1 MQLKL
6 LLAIFNMKLSEFTYE
21 LPQNQIAQYPAK
33 NREDARMLVVH
44 RRTGEMEVRRI
55 TDLLDY
61 FTEKDCIVVNNA
73 KVMPAMLKGCK
84 EKTRDSIEV
93 FLQRELVREHYL
105 WDSIVEPARKIRSG
119 NKLFFGKH
127 DELVAEVVD
136 NTNSRGRTIKF
147 FWEGNYESFR
157 AKIHEL
163 GSLYLPSY
171 IKRKP
176 DRSDNERYNSIFAHR
191 EGAVITCGASLH
203 FSERLV
209 QYLEIEGVNFA
220 QITLYNSLAGNRT
233 IEVEDLAK
241 AKVESD
247 YFEIEAR
254 DARIIN
260 RSLDLDKKVCAVG
273 IMSLRTLES
282 SYNANLRVIPQSDWT
297 HINIHP
303 PYTPQIANA
312 LLVNF
317 HPPQTYP
324 FVTACA
330 FGGVDLVKAAYER
343 AIKEKFRFFI
353 YGDSMLIL

>member
-1 MQLKL
+1 
-6 LLAIFNMKLSEFTYE
+6 MKLSEFTYE
-21 LPQNQIAQYPAK
+21 LSQSQIAQYPAK
-33 NREDARMLVVH
+33 NREDARMLVLH
-44 RRTGEMEVRRI
+44 RDSGQMEIRRI

-61 FTEKDCIVVNNA
+61 FTEKDSIVVNNA
-73 KVMPAMLKGCK
+73 KVMPAMIKGYK
-84 EKTRDSIEV
+84 EKTRDNIEV
-93 FLQRELVREHYL
+93 FLQRELVKQHYL

-119 NKLFFGKH
+119 NKLFFGKN

-147 FWEGNYESFR
+147 FWDNDYQSFR

-163 GSLYLPSY
+163 GNLYLPSY
-171 IKRKP
+171 IKRKQ
-176 DRSDNERYNSIFAHR
+176 DKVDNERYNSIFARR
-191 EGAVITCGASLH
+191 EGAVVTCGAALH

-209 QYLEIEGVNFA
+209 QYLEIEGVQFA
-220 QITLYNSLAGNRT
+220 QITLYNSLAGNRM

-247 YFEIEAR
+247 FFEIEKR
-254 DARIIN
+254 DANIIN
-260 RSLDLDKKVCAVG
+260 RSLNYNKKVCAVG
-273 IMSLRTLES
+273 VMSLRALES
-282 SYNANLRVIPQSDWT
+282 SYDANLRVIAQSDWT

-324 FVTACA
+324 FVTTCA
-330 FGGVDLVKAAYER
+330 FGGVDLVKKAYER

-353 YGDSMLIL
+353 YGDAMLIL

>member
-1 MQLKL
+1 
-6 LLAIFNMKLSEFTYE
+6 MKLSEFIYE
-21 LPQNQIAQYPAK
+21 LSPSQIAQYPIK
-33 NREDARMLVVH
+33 NREETRLLVVH
-44 RRTGEMEVRRI
+44 RKTGEMEIRRI
-55 TDLLDY
+55 PNLLDY

-73 KVMPAMLKGCK
+73 KVMPAILKGCK
-84 EKTRDSIEV
+84 EKTRDNIEV

-147 FWEGNYESFR
+147 FWESNYQSFR
-157 AKIHEL
+157 AKVHEL
-163 GSLYLPSY
+163 GYLYLPSY

-176 DRSDNERYNSIFAHR
+176 DKVDAERYNSIFARR
-191 EGAVITCGASLH
+191 EGAVVACGASLH

-220 QITLYNSLAGNRT
+220 QLTLYNSLAGNRT

-247 YFEIEAR
+247 FFEIEER
-254 DARIIN
+254 DAKIIN
-260 RSLDLDKKVCAVG
+260 RALDLQKKVCAVG
-273 IMSLRTLES
+273 IMSLRALES
-282 SYNANLRVIPQSDWT
+282 SYNANLRVMPQSNWT

-303 PYTPQIANA
+303 PYHAQIANA

-330 FGGVDLVKAAYER
+330 FGGVDLIKAAYAR

-353 YGDSMLIL
+353 YGDAMLIL